1 MAKIAVSS
9 CMEHTLFSKRKK
21 YADVVFIVGKGNRSE
36 DRPVLMPAILQ
47 FLREKYDIS
56 GKIDD
61 KNTGRIRVTKECIE
75 NYIEKKE

>member
-9 CMEHTLFSKRKK
+9 CMEHILFSKHRK
-21 YADVVFIVGKGNRSE
+21 YADAVFIVGKGNRSE

-61 KNTGRIRVTKECIE
+61 NNTGRIRVTKECIE
-75 NYIEKKE
+75 NYIKKKA